1 VKAYRFRSLLIGLVN
16 DLAHVRHAGKNGFPA
31 FLRAHLSVKPTR
43 GPQFQAGTS
52 MNQPSLQ
59 QEMSTY
65 ADVKARC
72 ARIVTRLEAIA
83 TDSNATPADPRD
95 LFIRLE
101 LLSHELHG
109 ATFRVRECWW
119 PSANGGGRPR
129 RFGLGR
135 LCRPTR
141 GNLLTEIAQRTLN
154 ERLKLRCAS
163 CRREQTLPS
172 ARLPARWC
180 QNLTDA
186 SAARWRLGRDM
197 WSGPRRHIRPAP
209 GGGP

>member
-1 VKAYRFRSLLIGLVN
+1 MKAHRFRSLSVGLVN
-16 DLAHVRHAGKNGFPA
+16 DLAHVRNAGKSA
-31 FLRAHLSVKPTR
+31 FRRVFACVFFVEPTR

-83 TDSNATPADPRD
+83 TDPNATPADPRD

-101 LLSHELHG
+101 LLSYELRG

-119 PSANGGGRPR
+119 PTSNGGGRP
-129 RFGLGR
+129 
-135 LCRPTR
+135 
-141 GNLLTEIAQRTLN
+141 
-154 ERLKLRCAS
+154 
-163 CRREQTLPS
+163 
-172 ARLPARWC
+172 
-180 QNLTDA
+180 
-186 SAARWRLGRDM
+186 
-197 WSGPRRHIRPAP
+197 
-209 GGGP
+209 